1 MCKEEFS
8 SASTLREKSASK
20 FNVLPEIPKTPR
32 QENSENME
40 LVMCEKRGCVE
51 ARKLVISTQTY
62 FTTEFARMEKKYEAE
77 LESKKAEKCQNCEK
91 REVKFSESTNERY
104 RKTLEEKL
112 EESEQLLNVSA
123 ENENLVKELESM
135 RLINLQ
141 LQQEME
147 EMKNQTSKNA
157 SKSETAALRAL
168 LESNKEQYSKDI
180 YEMQERIKTLQKEL
194 AKTGAPDPE
203 ALRNGIEII
212 NFNNSELEKAK
223 NQIAE
228 KDEIIWNLRFEM
240 EVKNKEE
247 NAMHSLVRRKNK
259 SNEELIGIDFNDKNK
274 KISIKII

>member
-8 SASTLREKSASK
+8 SASTLREKSSSK
-20 FNVLPEIPKTPR
+20 FNVLPEIPKSPR

-62 FTTEFARMEKKYEAE
+62 FTAEFARMEKKYEAE

-147 EMKNQTSKNA
+147 EMKNQTSKNLPSA
-157 SKSETAALRAL
+157 SKKEMAALQAL

-194 AKTGAPDPE
+194 KKTGAQDPE

-212 NFNNSELEKAK
+212 NFNNSELEKAEK
-223 NQIAE
+223 QIAE

-247 NAMHSLVRRKNK
+247 NAMHS
-259 SNEELIGIDFNDKNK
+259 
-274 KISIKII
+274 